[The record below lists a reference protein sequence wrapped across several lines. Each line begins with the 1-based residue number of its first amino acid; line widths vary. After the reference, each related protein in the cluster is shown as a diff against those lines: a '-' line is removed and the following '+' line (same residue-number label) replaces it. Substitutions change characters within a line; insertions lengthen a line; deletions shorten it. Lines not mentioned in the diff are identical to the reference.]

1 MNYDPILDAEF
12 SSSMGSYL
20 NRYVNRNPSNDE
32 SIARLRRFTAFLK
45 YSGLSE
51 ETRIPS
57 FKHGRIAKKI
67 CGYRDHVSY
76 YWLGGTGKIPFLLTE
91 PYTDQDWLAAG
102 VKCRRVPVNIS
113 PYGGGPFSTIPEL
126 TMPASSF
133 LCVREI
139 HGKYLDKVS
148 ELLISAAEK
157 LPAWNS
163 VSEAERRQAK
173 LRMQIIQRKAQRCL
187 DERV

>member
-67 CGYRDHVSY
+67 SQYRDHVSY
-76 YWLGGTGKIPFLLTE
+76 YWLGGIGKIPFLLTE
-91 PYTDQDWLAAG
+91 PYTKQNWTAAG
-102 VKCRRVPVNIS
+102 VKCVRLPEKIS
-113 PYGGGPFSTIPEL
+113 PYGGGPFSTNSDL

-133 LCVREI
+133 LCVKEI
-139 HGKYLDKVS
+139 HGKYIDEVS
-148 ELLISAAEK
+148 EFLFRGAEE

-163 VSEAERRQAK
+163 VSDAERREAK
-173 LRMQIIQRKAQRCL
+173 LRMQIGQQKAQRCVN
-187 DERV
+187 EQV